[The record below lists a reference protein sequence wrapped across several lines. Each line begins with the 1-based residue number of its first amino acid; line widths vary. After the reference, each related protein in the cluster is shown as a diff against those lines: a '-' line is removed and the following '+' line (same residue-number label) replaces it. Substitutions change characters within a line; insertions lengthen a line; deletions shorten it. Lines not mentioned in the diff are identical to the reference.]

1 MRVAGDFMIC
11 APLSTPRLPAALV
24 QCPAGPAAR
33 WLAEP
38 SCRGGLCF
46 GQGMTPRAC
55 TSSTNSD
62 FSNVFSGTR
71 SSKGRLVHPETPL
84 WASTCALNA
93 AFRRLAGFEAPA
105 PPVYSP
111 LPPLDSSPPPRLGPA
126 PHPEPRAVLLITVP
140 GSSPVEGPC
149 GSSRQG

>member
-1 MRVAGDFMIC
+1 MNC
-11 APLSTPRLPAALV
+11 AALSTPGLLATLGQRS
-24 QCPAGPAAR
+24 AGPAAR

-38 SCRGGLCF
+38 PCREGLCF
-46 GQGMTPRAC
+46 RQGMTPRAC

-62 FSNVFSGTR
+62 LSNVFSGAC
-71 SSKGRLVHPETPL
+71 SDKGGFVHSETPL
-84 WASTCALNA
+84 SVSTCALNA
-93 AFRRLAGFEAPA
+93 AFRRLAVFQPPA

-111 LPPLDSSPPPRLGPA
+111 RPLLDSSPPPRLGPA